1 MCAAQAKGTAKVVKE
16 KKPKKEKA
24 AAPAE
29 VAAVPA
35 PAPAPAP
42 PRPPADPRLKV
53 WKKFQGRFLPK
64 GTLRDRLNAITAT
77 WNATEDHTGV
87 TVDQLKSLHNDW
99 KASWE
104 PGKKPKKTAVKV

>member
-1 MCAAQAKGTAKVVKE
+1 MCAAQAKEIKV

-24 AAPAE
+24 VKAE

-42 PRPPADPRLKV
+42 PRPPSDPRLKV

-64 GTLRDRLNAITAT
+64 GPLRDRLIAITAT
-77 WNATEDHTGV
+77 WNATEDHAGITF
-87 TVDQLKSLHNDW
+87 DQLKSLHNDW

-104 PGKKPKKTAVKV
+104 PGKKPKKVAVKV